1 MLAVSLVW
9 VCVSLLFVKTD
20 GNHRTIEKERYAER
34 ERERERESR
43 DNSADIS
50 SLIIDYTVLE

>member
-34 ERERERESR
+34 ERERERER
-43 DNSADIS
+43 VVTILLTFLA
-50 SLIIDYTVLE
+50 